1 MFSIIIPIY
10 DEEKNIEFLINEIFF
25 NLKKFKSFEIILV
38 DDCSKD
44 SSLQILNKFNSNN
57 QIKIIRNIENKG
69 QSYSIHKGV
78 KEALFNTIITIDGDG
93 QNNPSDIPSLIKS
106 FDSENEIYLVG
117 GIRIKRKDSFIKI
130 ISSKIANYIRSK
142 ILNDNCNDTGCSL
155 KVFDKKIFLEFP
167 YFDGMHRFLPALFS
181 GYGYKT
187 KFLNVDHRKR
197 KYGISK
203 YGTFKRLFVG
213 IKDIIKVKKI
223 IKNNILK

>member
-1 MFSIIIPIY
+1 MFSIVIPIY

-25 NLKKFKSFEIILV
+25 NLKKFKRFEIILV

-57 QIKIIRNIENKG
+57 QIKIIQNIENKG
-69 QSYSIHKGV
+69 QSYSIYKGV
-78 KEALFNTIITIDGDG
+78 KEASFNTIITIDGDG

-117 GIRIKRKDSFIKI
+117 GIRIKRKDRFIKI